1 MEAPMAPDDRTF
13 EKALARHLRPAQP
26 EALPAPRPDCADAE
40 TLAAYHERLLAPNEL
55 NAWKEH
61 IAGCQRCQEILAH
74 LEATDEIPLA
84 VADEQLSD
92 QLIDQRVLV
101 MQPAQTRLAA
111 RAAAPALAAPQAT
124 LQAAGIQ
131 PRRISTATW
140 RWAAP
145 AGAIAASLLVWVVWH
160 ENNLQNSVLRP
171 SAKTTVAENRRS
183 DSVPAVPPS
192 SPADAA
198 GAHSARPQSEPNLAT
213 PRRGIPPP
221 APDTRAAASPALDA
235 RVDEFDRDQ
244 QLSSDLRKAAPLKD
258 SFRAKNQVGPS
269 NRALQNQSNA
279 IPYQTNVP
287 SDLKQDAPA
296 FDSSVGLSAAAPKP
310 IAPAPPPAAGAAG
323 GRFESAQKKKERQ
336 EEKAAASGVPAPG
349 ISALTQTVE
358 VTGDSAGVIS
368 TSAAGLVAIIGPRF
382 IPVPGTKVIWKIEDD
397 GRVRRTSNLGDSWKV
412 QKIGVNAT
420 MLSGSAPSEKVC
432 WLVGTFGT
440 VLLTTD
446 AGAHWTK
453 RPIPVSS
460 PVDRITAFD
469 DQHAI
474 ATLQST
480 NIQFETFDAGQ
491 SWTLLPRK

>member
-13 EKALARHLRPAQP
+13 ERALARHLRPAQP
-26 EALPAPRPDCADAE
+26 EALPAPCPDCADAE
-40 TLAAYHERLLAPNEL
+40 TLAAYHERLLVPNEL

-61 IAGCQRCQEILAH
+61 IAGCRRCQEILAH
-74 LEATDEIPLA
+74 LEATDEIALA
-84 VADEQLSD
+84 AADAQLT
-92 QLIDQRVLV
+92 DQRVLV
-101 MQPAQTRLAA
+101 MQPAQTRTAQRSA
-111 RAAAPALAAPQAT
+111 VSPPAT
-124 LQAAGIQ
+124 LQAAGRP

-183 DSVPAVPPS
+183 DSVPALQPS
-192 SPADAA
+192 SPADAV
-198 GAHSARPQSEPNLAT
+198 GAHTASPQSEPNLAA
-213 PRRGIPPP
+213 RRRVIPPP
-221 APDTRAAASPALDA
+221 APDTRAATSPALSP

-279 IPYQTNVP
+279 VQYQANVP

-296 FDSSVGLSAAAPKP
+296 FDSSAALSAAAPKP
-310 IAPAPPPAAGAAG
+310 MAPAPPPAAGVAG
-323 GRFESAQKKKERQ
+323 GRLESAEKKKQRQ
-336 EEKAAASGVPAPG
+336 EETAAASGAPAPDL
-349 ISALTQTVE
+349 SALTQTVE
-358 VTGDSAGVIS
+358 VSRESAGVLS
-368 TSAAGLVAIIGPRF
+368 TSTAGLVGTIGPRF
-382 IPVPGTKVIWKIEDD
+382 IPVPGSKVIWKIEDD

-412 QKIGVNAT
+412 QKLGVKAT

-432 WLVGTFGT
+432 WLAGTFGT

-446 AGAHWTK
+446 AGSHWTK

-460 PVDRITAFD
+460 AVDRITAFD
-469 DQHAI
+469 GQHAV

-491 SWTLLPRK
+491 TWTLLPKK

>member
-1 MEAPMAPDDRTF
+1 MAPDDRTF
-13 EKALARHLRPAQP
+13 EKALARQFRSAQP
-26 EALPAPRPDCADAE
+26 QASPGQHSQCADAE

-61 IAGCQRCQEILAH
+61 IAGCPRCQEILAH

-84 VADEQLSD
+84 AAED
-92 QLIDQRVLV
+92 QLADQLTDQRVLV
-101 MQPAQTRLAA
+101 MQPAHAQATPPAA
-111 RAAAPALAAPQAT
+111 RQRPQ
-124 LQAAGIQ
+124 
-131 PRRISTATW
+131 RISTATW
-140 RWAAP
+140 RWAVP

-192 SPADAA
+192 SPADAV
-198 GAHSARPQSEPNLAT
+198 AHSARPQSEPNLAT
-213 PRRGIPPP
+213 PRRVIPPP
-221 APDTRAAASPALDA
+221 APDTRAAASPALGA

-279 IPYQTNVP
+279 VQYQTNVP

-296 FDSSVGLSAAAPKP
+296 FDSSAGLSAAAPKP

-336 EEKAAASGVPAPG
+336 EEKAAASGIPAPG

-358 VTGDSAGVIS
+358 VTGDAGGIVSASSAGMLATV
-368 TSAAGLVAIIGPRF
+368 GPRL
-382 IPVPGTKVIWKIEDD
+382 IPVPGTKVIWKIDED

-480 NIQFETFDAGQ
+480 NTQFETFDAGR
-491 SWTLLPRK
+491 SWTLLPKK